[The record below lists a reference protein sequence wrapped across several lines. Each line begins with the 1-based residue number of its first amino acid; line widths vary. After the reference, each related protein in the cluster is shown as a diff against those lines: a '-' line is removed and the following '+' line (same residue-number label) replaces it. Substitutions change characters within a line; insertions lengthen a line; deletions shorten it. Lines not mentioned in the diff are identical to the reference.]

1 MIVLTKGNTAQRLI
15 VTLNEKRTLS
25 SGYYLFVFTHFT
37 TGDVIN
43 KIYNFSEDNSSYQSR
58 YNDFDINTQSLFG
71 SSQVGQWKYEV
82 YEQASSS
89 NTDVTGL
96 TMVEKGVMTLKPI
109 TEYAPEEYNEPT
121 TIKQYAG

>member
-1 MIVLTKGNTAQRLI
+1 MIILTKGQTAQHLI
-15 VTLNEKRTLS
+15 VTLNEKRTLT

-43 KIYNFSEDNSSYQSR
+43 KIYNFTEDNSSYPDR

-71 SSQVGQWKYEV
+71 AAQLGQWKYEV

-96 TMVEKGVMTLKPI
+96 TMVEKGVMTLKPV